1 VTASLETVNGDVSLR
16 DGATVGGDI
25 VVRKTRGSRHDRDDW
40 DTLKI
45 IVEDGSVVRGNVIVE
60 DPDRPVE
67 VHLRNGGSVQ
77 GRVENA
83 RVIRD

>member
-25 VVRKTRGSRHDRDDW
+25 VVRKTHGNGHDRGDW

-45 IVEDGSVVRGNVIVE
+45 MIEDGSVVRGNVIVE

-67 VHLRNGGSVQ
+67 VHLRNGGRVQ